1 MLNVAVTSRE
11 YKLMLN
17 IDRFQNRK
25 QGTKAFWKLVEFLVN
40 KQGGEVKSKTRE
52 KQRQTW
58 YLDTAKLDFY
68 QQGFIVRIR
77 EHDLPEERYQITLK
91 FRDTDRYMA
100 ASQNISMTQE
110 GRIKFEEDILP
121 PFLSKF
127 SHSIMFKTHELAEL
141 DKIGKIVDLFPG
153 LKTLNMNESTLIKTV
168 NDFKAY
174 EIASKMGKIYFGD
187 KNIAI
192 TAVLSFWYFLGEKDE
207 FPVVVEFSF
216 DYDAISRSRTD
227 SLEQFPITVVEQA
240 NRFFK
245 TLQKQ
250 TDWVSPQAI
259 TKTTYAYEAL

>member
-1 MLNVAVTSRE
+1 MSNVAVTSRE

-17 IDRFQNRK
+17 IDRFEHRK
-25 QGTKAFWKLVEFLVN
+25 QGTKAFWKLVEFLVK
-40 KQGGEVKSKTRE
+40 KQGGEIKNKIRE

-68 QQGFIVRIR
+68 QQGFILRIR
-77 EHDLPEERYQITLK
+77 EQELPEDHYQLTLK
-91 FRDTDRYMA
+91 FRDTDRYIA
-100 ASQNISMTQE
+100 ANQNISTPQE
-110 GRIKFEEDILP
+110 GKIKFEEDILP

-127 SHSIMFKTHELAEL
+127 SHSVALKTETLPEL
-141 DKIGKIVDLFPG
+141 DKIGKLVDLFPG
-153 LKTLNMNESTLIKTV
+153 LKSLNMNESTVLKTV

-174 EIASKMGKIYFGD
+174 EVATKMGKIYFGD
-187 KNIAI
+187 KTIAT

-216 DYDAISRSRTD
+216 DYDALPSAKTD
-227 SLEQFPITVVEQA
+227 SLEQFPIGVVEQA

-250 TDWVSPQAI
+250 TDWVSRQAT
-259 TKTTYAYEAL
+259 TKTAYAYEAL